1 MNKHSTSYIGLDV
14 HKDSIAVAVAEPG
27 RKPPRFVGTVTTVP
41 SSLTKSLLHVADKA
55 HAHIVYEAGPSGYGW
70 ARYLRSQG
78 WDCDVIAPSHINRC
92 AADKRIKTD
101 RRDALLL
108 AKESR
113 AGNLVSIVVPDARD
127 EAIRDLARTRAD
139 AVSARLRARLQ
150 LQAMLLRHGRN
161 YNGKCHWTRAHERH
175 LASVRFDHPAQ
186 DIAFNEYRQAVT
198 SADEALKRLT
208 EALDVQCREWRMR
221 PLVEAIM
228 CLRGFDTIA
237 ATTFVAEIGDLTR
250 FAKPASLMAYLGLV
264 PSEYSSG
271 ASRSQGSI
279 TKTGNKH
286 ARRILVE
293 AAWNYRHKAHVSREL
308 QIRQQGQPKVIRDI
322 AWKAQLRLAQ
332 RYYRHL
338 RMGRK
343 LHQNKVCIAIAR
355 ELAGFIWDIGRHVEL
370 AEQ

>member
-1 MNKHSTSYIGLDV
+1 MEQHSTSYIGLDI
-14 HKDSIAVAVAEPG
+14 HINSIAIAVAEPG

-70 ARYLRSQG
+70 ARYLRAQG
-78 WDCDVIAPSHINRC
+78 WDCDVIAPSRINRS

-127 EAIRDLARTRAD
+127 EAMRDLSRARAD
-139 AVSARLRARLQ
+139 AVAARLRARLQ

-161 YNGKCHWTRAHERH
+161 YNGKARWTQAHERH
-175 LASVRFDHPAQ
+175 LASLRFDHPAQ
-186 DIAFNEYRQAVT
+186 NIAFNEYRQAVT
-198 SADEALKRLT
+198 SADEALERLT
-208 EALDVQCREWRMR
+208 GALQTQSLEWRMR

-228 CLRGFDTIA
+228 CLRGFDVVA
-237 ATTFVAEIGDLTR
+237 ATTFVAEIGDLSR

-264 PSEYSSG
+264 PSEHSSG
-271 ASRSQGSI
+271 TSRSQGSI
-279 TKTGNKH
+279 TKTGNKQ

-293 AAWNYRHKAHVSREL
+293 AAWNYRHKAHIGREL
-308 QIRQQGQPKVIRDI
+308 QIRQQGQSKVIRDI
-322 AWKAQLRLAQ
+322 SWKAQLRLTQ
-332 RYYRHL
+332 RYRHL

-355 ELAGFIWDIGRHVEL
+355 ELAGFIWDIGQNVEL
-370 AEQ
+370 AD

>member
-41 SSLTKSLLHVADKA
+41 SSLTKSLMHVADKA
-55 HAHIVYEAGPSGYGW
+55 HAHIVYEAGPCGYGW

-78 WDCDVIAPSHINRC
+78 WDCHVIAPSHINRC
-92 AADKRIKTD
+92 AAEKRIKTD
-101 RRDALLL
+101 RRDAILL

-127 EAIRDLARTRAD
+127 EAIRDLARSRAD
-139 AVSARLRARLQ
+139 AVAARLRARLQ
-150 LQAMLLRHGRN
+150 LQAMLLRQGRN
-161 YNGKCHWTRAHERH
+161 YNGKCHWTRAHERY
-175 LASVRFDHPAQ
+175 LATLRFDHPAQ

-198 SADEALKRLT
+198 SADEALTRLNQ
-208 EALDVQCREWRMR
+208 ALDVQSREWRMR

-237 ATTFVAEIGDLTR
+237 ATTFVAEIGDLAR

-264 PSEYSSG
+264 PSECSSG

-293 AAWNYRHKAHVSREL
+293 AAWNYRHKAHVGRDL

-322 AWKAQLRLAQ
+322 AWKAQLRLTQ
-332 RYYRHL
+332 RYRHL

-343 LHQNKVCIAIAR
+343 VHQNKVCIAIAR
-355 ELAGFIWDIGRHVEL
+355 ELAGFIWDIGRHIEL
-370 AEQ
+370 ADQ

>member
-1 MNKHSTSYIGLDV
+1 MKQHSTSYIGLDI
-14 HKDSIAVAVAEPG
+14 HKDSITIAVADPG

-70 ARYLRSQG
+70 ARYLRCRG
-78 WDCDVIAPSHINRC
+78 WACDVIAPSRINRC

-101 RRDALLL
+101 RRDAMLL

-127 EAIRDLARTRAD
+127 EAIRDLSRARAD
-139 AVSARLRARLQ
+139 AVATRLRARLQ

-161 YNGKCHWTRAHERH
+161 YSGKTRWTQAHERY
-175 LASVRFDHPAQ
+175 LATIRFDHPAQ
-186 DIAFNEYRQAVT
+186 DIAFNAYRQAVT
-198 SADEALKRLT
+198 CADEALAGLT
-208 EALDVQCREWRMR
+208 EALRTQSAEWRMR

-237 ATTFVAEIGDLTR
+237 ATTFVAEIGDLYR

-264 PSEYSSG
+264 PSEHTSG
-271 ASRSQGSI
+271 NSRSQGSI
-279 TKTGNKH
+279 TKTGNKQ

-293 AAWNYRHKAHVSREL
+293 AAWNYRHKAHVGREL
-308 QIRQQGQPKVIRDI
+308 QIRQQGQPKAIRDI
-322 AWKAQLRLAQ
+322 AWKAQLRLTQ
-332 RYYRHL
+332 RYRHL

-355 ELAGFIWDIGRHVEL
+355 ELAGFIWDIGQHIDL
-370 AEQ
+370 AE